1 MTNVRQQAVASTTA
15 MGVDEAASTTT
26 PAADAPSGGQCISVV
41 ARVRPDPFPSDCIE
55 LKEGQVDVA
64 VPRTGEACSNHIEE
78 YNFKFSKVL
87 GPNTTQEDVFNLAVR
102 DMVLGALEGV
112 NCTVFAY
119 GQTGSGK
126 THTICGGKGSYSE
139 RGIIPRA
146 LGCIFDTIDRRQDGV
161 NFTVSMSFIEVYKE
175 VGYDLLSK
183 EFGQSAKNFP
193 VVTVSIIGD
202 EPVLQGAKRVPISS
216 EDQGLEQYYLGDMH
230 RTVAETPHNLNSSRS
245 HCVFSIFIEASDPV
259 AQKVRSSK
267 VQIVD
272 LAGSERLKPYEQG
285 SQNSKSLMDQAVAI
299 NLSLHWLA
307 NVISA
312 LNAEGRRGVV
322 PYRNSYLTKVLKDAL
337 GGNARAVMFATIN
350 PSDPALPET
359 ISTCRFAQHVA
370 NVQTHAKVN
379 EELDPQLV
387 IAQLRREKAELEAI
401 IAASEGEGE
410 ELSDQE
416 LRRRVNAY
424 LENEG
429 GSTLDISSMRHAF
442 VSFRIFRELHWE
454 LVRRRSDGTR
464 SVTPSARS
472 VDGSQAMLGNAVEA
486 ASASGEVPESTG
498 GTLPVEGQQQG
509 PSLSHPAARE
519 GLEELRR
526 LRRALEEREH
536 ECRMLRAA
544 TAAAQAAPRPAPV
557 RVVRPRAVTVSISTQ
572 TEAPPKKVAKKK
584 QERPQ
589 SAGHKPKGARAFIGF
604 SPEDVVDRFGHGN
617 SAVPAARVD
626 PRIPDFRSRP
636 QVQEAEED
644 AANDGSSS
652 PTAPSSRESS
662 PMPVAAAVPPSATM
676 TQHAAVSAARDSDVG
691 AGRGGKASASWLS
704 ATTALAIEERGMLG
718 DEAKAYQI
726 FLQHD
731 PRAQDI
737 WPSEVQKLRQQRKD
751 RMEEARLVG
760 EEIEQT
766 REATNK
772 VQVSLESL
780 KVKLR
785 EADDAAAVD
794 PAAEQRATTL
804 RELLCSEEPKLVGLF
819 EEKRARYELD
829 CGRLKELRREVSHLE
844 HQEKQLQAV
853 VQTEFHQW
861 RAAALERYPKAD
873 APAEVANGCAD
884 PNRNVAPEEDA
895 QNAEEESNHISPEA
909 LAAAESALTALR
921 RRLEE
926 ARQGGD
932 QQRVQMLEQLLAV
945 EGPKMEQLLAQ
956 RGKQAP
962 S

>member
-1 MTNVRQQAVASTTA
+1 
-15 MGVDEAASTTT
+15 MGVDEAASTATV
-26 PAADAPSGGQCISVV
+26 ASGAPSGGQCISVI
-41 ARVRPDPFPSDCIE
+41 ARVRPDPYPSDHIE
-55 LKEGQVDVA
+55 LKESQVDIA
-64 VPRTGEACSNHIEE
+64 VSRTGEACSNHVEE

-87 GPNTTQEDVFNLAVR
+87 GPSTRQEDVFNLAVR
-102 DMVLGALEGV
+102 DMILGALEGM

-139 RGIIPRA
+139 RGIIPRT
-146 LGCIFDTIDRRQDGV
+146 LGFIFDTIDRRQDGI
-161 NFTVSMSFIEVYKE
+161 NYTVSMSFIEVYKE

-202 EPVLQGAKRVPISS
+202 EPVLQGAKRVSISS

-370 NVQTHAKVN
+370 NVQTHARVN

-387 IAQLRREKAELEAI
+387 IAQLRKEKAELEAI
-401 IAASEGEGE
+401 IAASQGEGE
-410 ELSDQE
+410 ELSEEE
-416 LRRRVNAY
+416 LRRRVTTY
-424 LENEG
+424 LEGDG
-429 GSTLDISSMRHAF
+429 GSTLSISSMSHAF

-454 LVRRRSDGTR
+454 LVRRRSDGARSATPSTR
-464 SVTPSARS
+464 SADDSRV
-472 VDGSQAMLGNAVEA
+472 MLGNEA
-486 ASASGEVPESTG
+486 ETASVAGETPESTD
-498 GTLPVEGQQQG
+498 GTLPLEGQQHG
-509 PSLSHPAARE
+509 HSSSHPPARE

-526 LRRALEEREH
+526 LRRVLEEREH
-536 ECRMLRAA
+536 ECRTLRAA

-557 RVVRPRAVTVSISTQ
+557 RVVRPRTVTVSASTQ
-572 TEAPPKKVAKKK
+572 TEVLPKKVTKKK

-589 SAGHKPKGARAFIGF
+589 SAGNRPKGMQKFVGF
-604 SPEDVVDRFGHGN
+604 SPEDVVDRFGRGN
-617 SAVPAARVD
+617 SVEVPASRVD

-636 QVQEAEED
+636 QAQEVEDD
-644 AANDGSSS
+644 AAHAGSSS

-662 PMPVAAAVPPSATM
+662 PMPAAAAVPSSVAM
-676 TQHAAVSAARDSDVG
+676 TKPTAVVAEGAAR
-691 AGRGGKASASWLS
+691 AGGASASWLN
-704 ATTALAIEERGMLG
+704 ATTALTVEERGMLG
-718 DEAKAYQI
+718 DESQAYQI

-737 WPSEVQKLRQQRKD
+737 WPSNLQNLRQQRKE

-760 EEIEQT
+760 EEIEHT
-766 REATNK
+766 REMTDK
-772 VQVSLESL
+772 VQVSVESL

-785 EADDAAAVD
+785 EAEESAAVD
-794 PAAEQRATTL
+794 PAAEQRAATL

-844 HQEKQLQAV
+844 HQERQLQAV
-853 VQTEFHQW
+853 VQTEFQQW
-861 RAAALERYPKAD
+861 RAAALERYQRTG
-873 APAEVANGCAD
+873 APTAVENARVASCSS
-884 PNRNVAPEEDA
+884 VAPEQDA
-895 QNAEEESNHISPEA
+895 EHVQEQSNQISPEA
-909 LAAAESALTALR
+909 LAAAEGALTALR

-926 ARQGGD
+926 ARQAGD
-932 QQRVQMLEQLLAV
+932 QQRVIMLEQLLAV
-945 EGPKMEQLLAQ
+945 EGPKMEKLLAQ
-956 RGKQAP
+956 
-962 S
+962 